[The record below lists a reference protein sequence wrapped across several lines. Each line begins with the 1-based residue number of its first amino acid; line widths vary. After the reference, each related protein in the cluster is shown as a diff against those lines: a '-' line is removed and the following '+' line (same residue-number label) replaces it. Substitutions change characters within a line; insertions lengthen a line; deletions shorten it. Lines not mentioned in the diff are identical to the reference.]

1 MADNNK
7 VFDLLSKMYSELTNK
22 IDGIHSEM
30 QEMKSDF
37 NNKFDNLEKQVS
49 KNSIMLE
56 KMDSNIKLLAEGQE
70 AFREQ
75 IGRNNEKDARTVTD
89 RLETI
94 EIAVTHTSKAVNA
107 LNETVEVVK
116 ETAASNDLDIKILK
130 RLQKTSI

>member
-1 MADNNK
+1 MADNNEI
-7 VFDLLSKMYSELTNK
+7 FDLLSKMYSDLTNK

-37 NNKFDNLEKQVS
+37 NNKFDSLEKQVS

-56 KMDSNIKLLAEGQE
+56 RMDTNIKLLAEGQE

-75 IGRNNEKDARTVTD
+75 IGRNNEQDTRTVTD

-94 EIAVTHTSKAVNA
+94 EIAVAHTSKCVNT

-116 ETAASNDLDIKILK
+116 DTAASNDLDIKILK